1 MPLDPRAPT
10 DRPESH
16 GGGDPASKPR
26 RPIGLVLAIAI
37 PLITYLLTTAA
48 ATRLD
53 HHPPAAYYQTVAFLI
68 PSLLVTLALQGQF
81 FRVEYSLPPPRTM
94 ADRHPH
100 VARAWARSQ
109 RAAAVAML
117 GYLASGELASLY
129 VLAAQDS
136 SPLLFGVTAGAVVTA
151 FIALAIVALI
161 GTPWKP

>member
-1 MPLDPRAPT
+1 M
-10 DRPESH
+10 
-16 GGGDPASKPR
+16 
-26 RPIGLVLAIAI
+26 
-37 PLITYLLTTAA
+37 
-48 ATRLD
+48 
-53 HHPPAAYYQTVAFLI
+53 AFLI

-100 VARAWARSQ
+100 LARAWTRTQ

-136 SPLLFGVTAGAVVTA
+136 TPLLFGVTAGAVVAA

-161 GTPWKP
+161 GAPWKP